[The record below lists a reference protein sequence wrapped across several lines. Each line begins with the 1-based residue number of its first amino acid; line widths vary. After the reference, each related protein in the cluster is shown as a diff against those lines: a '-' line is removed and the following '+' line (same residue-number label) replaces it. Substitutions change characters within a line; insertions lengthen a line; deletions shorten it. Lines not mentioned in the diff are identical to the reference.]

1 MAKKRKPPLPKVVA
15 PKKTGKKTGSRKT
28 SVARGASGKRSKV
41 TKSSLKT
48 TQKIKHDK
56 ATRPKKPLSPKALA
70 KKRSAASKKGWVTRR
85 RAERVATSPQV
96 IETANSIMV
105 EAVKKFGRK
114 AILDEFAMIKSD
126 GSPAKEPSILRHV
139 PERDDLLSR
148 LRDSA
153 EEEADEEGWILDND
167 KAVAGTESFH
177 AEALRIKREYE
188 LDSVREVYTLF
199 FST

>member
-1 MAKKRKPPLPKVVA
+1 MAKKRKKSPPAKKIAAKKRTKNQSQKTQAARRA
-15 PKKTGKKTGSRKT
+15 PEKKRAKRPLSPEMLR
-28 SVARGASGKRSKV
+28 RKRSK
-41 TKSSLKT
+41 
-48 TQKIKHDK
+48 
-56 ATRPKKPLSPKALA
+56 
-70 KKRSAASKKGWVTRR
+70 ASKKGWVTRR
-85 RAERVATSPQV
+85 QAQRVAPSPEV
-96 IETANSIMV
+96 VETANSIMV

-114 AILDEFAMIKSD
+114 AILDEFAMIRSD
-126 GSPAKEPSILRHV
+126 GTPAKEPSILRHV
-139 PERDDLLSR
+139 PERDDILSR
-148 LRDSA
+148 LRESA